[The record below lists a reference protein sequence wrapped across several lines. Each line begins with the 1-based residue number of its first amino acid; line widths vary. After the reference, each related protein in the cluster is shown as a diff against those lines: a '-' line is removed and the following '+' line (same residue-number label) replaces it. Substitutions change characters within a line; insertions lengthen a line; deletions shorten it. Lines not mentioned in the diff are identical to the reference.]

1 MGKKSATIIF
11 VFMTALGAFWGL
23 LFCWVIMSLT
33 GNLLVPCII
42 MGGILG
48 LIYSCITLFVLRLY
62 SAEKFRN
69 QKLDS
74 EIRKDTLTGL
84 YNRNAFDN
92 DIIRMNPE
100 AVYSMIFLD
109 ADNFKDYNDIYGHQA
124 GDKILVNCAGII
136 KSSIRVVDFAY
147 RYGGEEFV
155 VILSGCSKKE
165 AEKIAQNIVENIC
178 SNDIS
183 PYPSMAISAGV
194 ASIPEDVHSFDQ
206 LTNASDLALLQA
218 KKNGKNQVVVF
229 DKK

>member
-92 DIIRMNPE
+92 EIIRMNPE
-100 AVYSMIFLD
+100 EVY
-109 ADNFKDYNDIYGHQA
+109 
-124 GDKILVNCAGII
+124 
-136 KSSIRVVDFAY
+136 
-147 RYGGEEFV
+147 
-155 VILSGCSKKE
+155 
-165 AEKIAQNIVENIC
+165 
-178 SNDIS
+178 
-183 PYPSMAISAGV
+183 
-194 ASIPEDVHSFDQ
+194 
-206 LTNASDLALLQA
+206 
-218 KKNGKNQVVVF
+218 
-229 DKK
+229 

>member
-1 MGKKSATIIF
+1 
-11 VFMTALGAFWGL
+11 
-23 LFCWVIMSLT
+23 MSLT

-183 PYPSMAISAGV
+183 PYPSMTISAGV